1 MTFDN
6 YEDKNQFFRK
16 LMAKSDNKMC
26 FDCRAKNPTWASVTY
41 GIFLCIDCSA
51 VHRSLGVHISFVRS
65 TNLDSWTPDQLK
77 LMCFGGNNRAQVFFN
92 QHGWTDGGK
101 VEEAKYT
108 SKAAE
113 LYRQLLAKE
122 VTKTNAEEAGLP
134 KSPIASQSSR
144 PSNKFSDFD
153 NDINKVP
160 KGITVDNSTKDNS
173 ALKNGTSDV
182 YTSPR
187 TSQTVSMATIKKPL
201 GAKRPGKAG
210 GLGARKLTTKP
221 SDSLYEQKPEEP
233 PMLISYAA
241 SSNSSTPIVGTS
253 FASRFEFTDSDQPTD
268 VGSGSTRVINHVT
281 PPKSSNFFAE
291 YGMESGLP
299 KKGTTNL
306 SKVQVDETD
315 EARKKFSNAKSIS
328 SAQFFGVQNKD
339 KDLDSSISLQK
350 FSGSSSI
357 SSADFFGHD
366 TSDSLDLTAS
376 DIINRLSFQAQ
387 QDISSLK
394 SIAGETGKKIS
405 TLASTLLTDF
415 QDRVL

>member
-1 MTFDN
+1 MAFDN
-6 YEDKNQFFRK
+6 YDDKNQIFRK
-16 LMAKSDNKMC
+16 LKAKSDNKTC
-26 FDCRAKNPTWASVTY
+26 FDCKAKNSTWASVPF

-101 VEEAKYT
+101 VEAKYT

-122 VTKTNAEEAGLP
+122 LAKSTAEEAGLP
-134 KSPIASQSSR
+134 TSPIASQSSR
-144 PSNKFSDFD
+144 PSDKFSYLN

-173 ALKNGTSDV
+173 TLKNGTSDV

-187 TSQTVSMATIKKPL
+187 ASQTVSMVTIKKPL

-233 PMLISYAA
+233 PVLISSAA
-241 SSNSSTPIVGTS
+241 SSNSNTPIVGSS
-253 FASRFEFTDSDQPTD
+253 FASRFEFTDSDQLTD
-268 VGSGSTRVINHVT
+268 IGSGGARVINHVT

-299 KKGTTNL
+299 KKGTTNS
-306 SKVQVDETD
+306 SKVQVEETD

-339 KDLDSSISLQK
+339 KDLESSISLQK

-376 DIINRLSFQAQ
+376 DLINRLSFQAQ

>member
-1 MTFDN
+1 MAFDN
-6 YEDKNQFFRK
+6 YDDKNQIFRK
-16 LMAKSDNKMC
+16 LKAKSDNKTC
-26 FDCRAKNPTWASVTY
+26 FDCKAKNPTWASVPF

-101 VEEAKYT
+101 VEAKYT

-122 VTKTNAEEAGLP
+122 LAKSNAEEAALP
-134 KSPIASQSSR
+134 TSPIASQSSR
-144 PSNKFSDFD
+144 PSDKFSYIN
-153 NDINKVP
+153 NDINEVP
-160 KGITVDNSTKDNS
+160 KGITVDNPTKDNS
-173 ALKNGTSDV
+173 TLKNGTSDV

-187 TSQTVSMATIKKPL
+187 ASQTVSMATIKKPL

-233 PMLISYAA
+233 PLLISSAA
-241 SSNSSTPIVGTS
+241 SSNSSTPIVGSS
-253 FASRFEFTDSDQPTD
+253 FASRFEFTDSDQLSD
-268 VGSGSTRVINHVT
+268 IGSGGARVINHVT
-281 PPKSSNFFAE
+281 PPKSSNFFTE

-299 KKGTTNL
+299 KKGTTNS
-306 SKVQVDETD
+306 SKVQVEETD
-315 EARKKFSNAKSIS
+315 EAQKKFSNAKSIS

-339 KDLDSSISLQK
+339 RDLESSISLQK

-376 DIINRLSFQAQ
+376 DVINRLSFQAQ

>member
-1 MTFDN
+1 MAFDN

-26 FDCRAKNPTWASVTY
+26 FDCKAKNPTWASVTY
-41 GIFLCIDCSA
+41 GIFLCIDCSS

-101 VEEAKYT
+101 VEAKYT

-122 VTKTNAEEAGLP
+122 VTKTNAEEAALP

-144 PSNKFSDFD
+144 PSNKFLDFD

-160 KGITVDNSTKDNS
+160 KGITVDNSSKDNS

-233 PMLISYAA
+233 PMLISSAA
-241 SSNSSTPIVGTS
+241 SSNSSTPIVGSS
-253 FASRFEFTDSDQPTD
+253 FASRFEFTDSDQLTD
-268 VGSGSTRVINHVT
+268 VGSGSARVINHVT

-339 KDLDSSISLQK
+339 RDLESSISLQK